1 MNTAVE
7 RTPPDGA
14 GRRFLDEVRAV
25 AATNPGIEAC
35 IQCGTCGGSC
45 PSAADMDHTPRALFA
60 LALAGLRKDV
70 LHSNTPWMCL
80 SCYFCA
86 IRCPKAIRIPD
97 VMYAI
102 KSIATREGIQP
113 EKTGSDFSRT
123 FVGNIEH
130 YGRSFEMGLVARH
143 YLRHYP
149 LRLPGLAPMGIAM
162 LTKGRMGFVP
172 HRIRGLAGL
181 RAMLERAAELEAA
194 AVSSAA
200 GGASRDSA

>member
-1 MNTAVE
+1 MMSAIAKSE
-7 RTPPDGA
+7 RVAAPVHK
-14 GRRFLDEVRAV
+14 FLDEVRVV

-60 LALAGLRKDV
+60 LTLAGLRDEA

-80 SCYFCA
+80 SCYLCA
-86 IRCPKAIRIPD
+86 VRCPKAIRIPD

-102 KSIATREGIQP
+102 KAIALREGIKP
-113 EKTGSDFSRT
+113 EKTGSDFSRE
-123 FVGNIEH
+123 FVGNIH
-130 YGRSFEMGLVARH
+130 RYGRSYEMGLVARH

-172 HRIRGLAGL
+172 HRIRGIDGL
-181 RAMLERAAELEAA
+181 RTMLDRAGELEAA
-194 AVSSAA
+194 GDAA
-200 GGASRDSA
+200 PTGHVA